1 MPRKHRSQK
10 APRAASSHSQYDAS
24 YKRLFSEPL
33 MVRSLLQD
41 LIAEDFVAELDLDT
55 LERLPGEH
63 VARGG
68 QKRFSDI
75 VWKVQRKGRSDA
87 PCYIAILLEFQSTP
101 DRLMAL
107 RLLTYVALLLEELAK
122 DKEVQESGLLPP
134 VLPIVLYN
142 GSAPWTGTQNVAE
155 LFAPMP
161 ENLRPFNP
169 KMSYLLLNEREVPPA
184 GLQDGGV
191 AAQLVRMEQAQSEA
205 ELNAAIQSVLQLLPD
220 AGDAHQAA
228 LLAAFSLF
236 YASTVPARFGA
247 AVPQSFDLR
256 KEHPMLAETVD
267 RWREEAIAKG
277 RAEGEARGIA
287 KGRAEGEAKGRAEG
301 EAKGRAEGEA
311 KGRAEGRAALRS
323 VARQLLRMDGF
334 TPEAVARITGLQ
346 ESEVRALAAAQ

>member
-1 MPRKHRSQK
+1 
-10 APRAASSHSQYDAS
+10 
-24 YKRLFSEPL
+24 
-33 MVRSLLQD
+33 
-41 LIAEDFVAELDLDT
+41 
-55 LERLPGEH
+55 
-63 VARGG
+63 
-68 QKRFSDI
+68 
-75 VWKVQRKGRSDA
+75 
-87 PCYIAILLEFQSTP
+87 
-101 DRLMAL
+101 
-107 RLLTYVALLLEELAK
+107 
-122 DKEVQESGLLPP
+122 
-134 VLPIVLYN
+134 
-142 GSAPWTGTQNVAE
+142 
-155 LFAPMP
+155 MP
-161 ENLRPFNP
+161 ESLRPFNP

-277 RAEGEARGIA
+277 RAEGEA
-287 KGRAEGEAKGRAEG
+287 KGRAEGEAK
-301 EAKGRAEGEA
+301 
-311 KGRAEGRAALRS
+311 GRAALRS

-346 ESEVRALAAAQ
+346 ESEVQRLAAQAQ

>member
-1 MPRKHRSQK
+1 
-10 APRAASSHSQYDAS
+10 
-24 YKRLFSEPL
+24 
-33 MVRSLLQD
+33 
-41 LIAEDFVAELDLDT
+41 
-55 LERLPGEH
+55 
-63 VARGG
+63 
-68 QKRFSDI
+68 
-75 VWKVQRKGRSDA
+75 
-87 PCYIAILLEFQSTP
+87 
-101 DRLMAL
+101 
-107 RLLTYVALLLEELAK
+107 
-122 DKEVQESGLLPP
+122 
-134 VLPIVLYN
+134 
-142 GSAPWTGTQNVAE
+142 
-155 LFAPMP
+155 MP
-161 ENLRPFNP
+161 ESLRPFNP

-277 RAEGEARGIA
+277 RAEGEA
-287 KGRAEGEAKGRAEG
+287 KGRAEG